1 MITMIRRTLL
11 ASIFMLSAGPVLAQT
26 GDVPGSQDHRLLSRY
41 EGSVIIDYE
50 TKDFDDYELLLG
62 PNSGKA
68 KNLDEGQRL
77 EGAVTKIRYLA
88 PKGRSTL
95 EVYRNYENAL
105 KQAGFEI
112 LFACADRACGRHFT
126 NIYKDRNRDYLLR
139 KGKEQRFLAARV
151 VGEEG
156 DVFVS
161 LLVNHHDVLDEFAD
175 QPVVQLDVI
184 EIEPLEDGKVI
195 VDADALARDL
205 DQTGHAAV
213 YGIYFDVDEAVVKPE
228 SAPALEEIAKLLKKQ
243 SDLKFY
249 VVGHTD
255 NTGTL
260 AHNMDL
266 SQRRA
271 EAVVHKLVTDY
282 DIAAEHLAAVGVGP
296 VAPVASNDAG
306 EGRALNRRV
315 ELVLF

>member
-1 MITMIRRTLL
+1 MLTMIRRILL
-11 ASIFMLSAGPVLAQT
+11 AALFLSIAGPVLAQT
-26 GDVPGSQDHRLLSRY
+26 GDVPGSQDHRLISRY

-68 KNLDEGQRL
+68 KNLDKGQRL

-112 LFACADRACGRHFT
+112 LFACADQACGRHFT

-139 KGKEQRFLAARV
+139 KGKQQRFLAARV

-161 LLVNHHDVLDEFAD
+161 LL
-175 QPVVQLDVI
+175 
-184 EIEPLEDGKVI
+184 
-195 VDADALARDL
+195 
-205 DQTGHAAV
+205 
-213 YGIYFDVDEAVVKPE
+213 
-228 SAPALEEIAKLLKKQ
+228 
-243 SDLKFY
+243 KFY

-255 NTGTL
+255 NAGTL

-296 VAPVASNDAG
+296 VAPVASNNAD

-315 ELVLF
+315 ELVPF